1 MKKLPKNL
9 EQRRHI
15 QKRYNEELSEL
26 TASTS
31 KHPEGFFTPPE
42 HSDTVQ
48 YYCARFPK
56 NLRDDIINYLADKN
70 IHTSVHFKPL
80 HKYEILKRRRKYPV
94 ADDEWLKL
102 ISLPCHNR
110 MTEEDIDYVI
120 YWVKEYFYRHA
131 IGIWG

>member
-1 MKKLPKNL
+1 
-9 EQRRHI
+9 
-15 QKRYNEELSEL
+15 
-26 TASTS
+26 
-31 KHPEGFFTPPE
+31 KHPGGFFTPPE
-42 HSDTVQ
+42 YSDTIQ

-56 NLRDDIINYLADKN
+56 NLRDDIIDYLADKN

-80 HKYEILKRRRKYPV
+80 HKYEILKQRRKYPV

-120 YWVKEYFYRHA
+120 YWVKEYFYKHA
-131 IGIWG
+131 IGIWE